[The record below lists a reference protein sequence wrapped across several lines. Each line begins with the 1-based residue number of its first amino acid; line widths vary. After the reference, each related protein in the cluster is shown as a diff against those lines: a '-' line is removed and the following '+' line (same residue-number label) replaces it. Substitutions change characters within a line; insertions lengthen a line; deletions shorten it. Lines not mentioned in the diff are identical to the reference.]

1 MSYQPNQPGYPP
13 DQPDY
18 QPQQP
23 HQPGPAARAAA
34 STSPLLIRLVYV
46 AMGLILGGVWLASSG
61 QSLLSHVWH
70 DLLVLVV
77 LLVVVHTRL
86 RKRQGRPG
94 ASALPQVSYGW
105 IISAKVALLIIAAGV
120 EWLLQRAGVAHPDLI
135 VAAGLFVIVALA
147 GPAAHHLFLRPPK
160 RA

>member
-1 MSYQPNQPGYPP
+1 MTYQPKQPGYPPNQPGY
-13 DQPDY
+13 
-18 QPQQP
+18 QP
-23 HQPGPAARAAA
+23 HQPGPAARATAP
-34 STSPLLIRLVYV
+34 TSPLLIRLVYV

-70 DLLVLVV
+70 DLAVLVV

-86 RKRQGRPG
+86 RKRQSRPG
-94 ASALPQVSYGW
+94 APALPQVSYGW
-105 IISAKVALLIIAAGV
+105 IIGAKLALLIIAAGA
-120 EWLLQRAGVAHPDLI
+120 EWLLQQAGVSHADLI
-135 VAAGLFVIVALA
+135 IAAGLFVIVALA